1 MLRARL
7 SVPQLPRYM
16 LQLDDPQ
23 LLSTSVALIL
33 QLDHRAAGNPD
44 ESSFKCN

>member
-1 MLRARL
+1 MGVA
-7 SVPQLPRYM
+7 PI
-16 LQLDDPQ
+16 LQLDHPQ

-33 QLDHRAAGNPD
+33 QLDHRAGANPD